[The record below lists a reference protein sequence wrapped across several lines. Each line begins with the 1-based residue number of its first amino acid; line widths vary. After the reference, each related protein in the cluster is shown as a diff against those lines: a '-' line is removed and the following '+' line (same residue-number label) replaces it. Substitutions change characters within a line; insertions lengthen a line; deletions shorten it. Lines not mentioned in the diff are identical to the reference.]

1 MRQPQQPQAVVM
13 ALRRLPGPPLP
24 ATPLRPSPTSAKPP
38 SPPQEGSRP
47 AQSRSQVGL
56 ALQSALA
63 LLLALT
69 FFSASGLLA
78 WRVLDLAGSEG
89 IWRRLPLSWLPWL
102 RDL

>member
-1 MRQPQQPQAVVM
+1 M
-13 ALRRLPGPPLP
+13 
-24 ATPLRPSPTSAKPP
+24 
-38 SPPQEGSRP
+38 
-47 AQSRSQVGL
+47 